1 MAMTKTIQATVKN
14 RTDTAANWTQKNPVL
29 AEGEIIVVQTSAG
42 ETRLKIGD
50 GVKTFTQLPYTDEQ
64 IYNNVVTSVNG
75 ETGDVTLDIPGVQP
89 DWNQND
95 ETQPDYVKN
104 RPFYIG
110 NPVET
115 VLVEESTV
123 TFEDDGGIYMGQLE
137 STFSATVGETYK
149 VSWDGTTYECA
160 CVDYSGT
167 TVIGNLS
174 IIGVGSD
181 TGEPFLMFVNNGLF
195 AIGTADTASSHTFSI
210 SGMLPKVVKIDPKYL
225 PIPFKPKG
233 KSYLTFSSRNS
244 FTLEVNN
251 STKYWDG
258 TIEYFASDETW
269 TVWDGTS
276 SLLAVANGSEYVL
289 YLRGTGNTVISNGV
303 GWNLEGFDI
312 SCIGNIETLLD
323 YATVE
328 SGEHPVMAAS
338 CYSHMFQD
346 CTNLT
351 RAPELP
357 ATTLANSCYSFMFK
371 GCISLTQ
378 APELPATALAN
389 SCYQGMFHN
398 CTSLTHAPA
407 LPATTLAETCYQD
420 MFNGCTSL
428 TQAPAL
434 PATTLAVH
442 CYYGMFSGCTSLT
455 RAPELPATTL
465 ADYCY
470 NWMFI
475 GCTSLTHAPA
485 LPATTLADHC
495 YWYMFSGCTSL
506 AQAPEL
512 PATALANSCYQGMF
526 YNCTSLKLSSTKTD
540 EYTQEY
546 RIPSSGNGT
555 MATDALTNMFTS
567 TGGTFTGT
575 PEINTIYYL
584 SSDNMIVR
592 GNDIANLNGYVK
604 TMIDTAVDIPTTLP
618 NPNALTFTGA
628 VTGSYDGS
636 APISVNIPTVP
647 TKTSQLTNDSGFLTS
662 HQDISGKQDKATLE
676 ADVAAKGF
684 TKNTGTYSKPAG
696 GIPKS
701 DLDAAVQTS
710 LGKADTALQE
720 HQSLAAYRTAVAQDE
735 IDSGKVDKVTGKGLS
750 TNDYTASAKA
760 KVDAIPANPKYTDTV
775 YDDTAI
781 NERVATIEGKESAWD
796 AKSDFSGSYNDLTDK
811 PTIPTAL
818 PNPNALTFTGA
829 VTGSYN
835 GSEPVTINIPESGAG
850 NMKKLTFTGAVTGE
864 YDGTTDVNVNI
875 PIATTST
882 AGTIKVGNGLS
893 ISADGTLS
901 VTTATYY
908 TGTADPVNTLG
919 ADGDLYLKTE
929 G

>member
-75 ETGDVTLDIPGVQP
+75 QTGDVTLDIPGDDVQP

-115 VLVEESTV
+115 ILVEESTV
-123 TFEDDGGIYMGQLE
+123 TFEDDGGMYMGQLE
-137 STFSATVGETYK
+137 SPFSATVGETYK

-160 CVDYSGT
+160 CVDYSGN

-174 IIGVGSD
+174 IMGIGSD
-181 TGEPFLMFVNNGLF
+181 TGEPFVMAVTNGGF
-195 AIGTADTASSHTFSI
+195 IPIITTDTASSHTFSI
-210 SGMLPKVVKIDPKYL
+210 SGMLPQVVKIDEKYL
-225 PIPFKPKG
+225 PDTLLSFKPDG
-233 KSYLTFSSRNS
+233 ISYLTFSSRNS
-244 FTLEVNN
+244 FTLKVNN
-251 STKYWDG
+251 LTKHWDG
-258 TIEYFASDETW
+258 TLEYFASDETW

-276 SLLAVANGSEYVL
+276 SLLAEANGSEYVL
-289 YLRGTGNTVISNGV
+289 YLRGTGNTVISNYT
-303 GWNLEGFDI
+303 GWNLEGSDI

-328 SGEHPVMAAS
+328 SGGHPVMAAS
-338 CYSHMFQD
+338 CYSQMFQD

-357 ATTLANSCYSFMFK
+357 ATTLANSCYSFMFR
-371 GCISLTQ
+371 GCISLTS

-407 LPATTLAETCYQD
+407 LPATTLAETCYED

-434 PATTLAVH
+434 PATTLAGH

-506 AQAPEL
+506 TQAPTL
-512 PATALANSCYQGMF
+512 PATALADYCYQSMF

-555 MATDALTNMFTS
+555 TATDALTNMFTS

-592 GNDIANLNGYVK
+592 GNDIANLNGYVGS
-604 TMIDTAVDIPTTLP
+604 MIDNAMNELSVQTDETL
-618 NPNALTFTGA
+618 T
-628 VTGSYDGS
+628 
-636 APISVNIPTVP
+636 
-647 TKTSQLTNDSGFLTS
+647 QSG
-662 HQDISGKQDKATLE
+662 Q
-676 ADVAAKGF
+676 AA
-684 TKNTGTYSKPAG
+684 
-696 GIPKS
+696 
-701 DLDAAVQTS
+701 DAAVVGNRLDALS
-710 LGKADTALQE
+710 EEIASIDGLASESYVDTKVAGLVNSAPE
-720 HQSLAAYRTAVAQDE
+720 TLDTLNELAAALGNDANFSTTIATQL
-735 IDSGKVDKVTGKGLS
+735 GNKVDKVDGKGLS
-750 TNDYTASAKA
+750 TNDYTTDEKTKLLGINAGAQVNVLESVKVNGAVLTVTDKTVDISVPTKTSNLTNDSGYITSIPSEYITESELNAKGYLTNYTETDPTVPAWAKA
-760 KVDAIPANPKYTDTV
+760 ATKPTYTAAEVGALPADTV
-775 YDDTAI
+775 IPVVPDSLKNPYAI
-781 NERVATIEGKESAWD
+781 
-796 AKSDFSGSYNDLTDK
+796 
-811 PTIPTAL
+811 
-818 PNPNALTFTGA
+818 TFTGGA
-829 VTGSYN
+829 TGSYD
-835 GSEPVTINIPESGAG
+835 GSSELSIAIPEAKTYKAG
-850 NMKKLTFTGAVTGE
+850 NGISISD
-864 YDGTTDVNVNI
+864 DGTI
-875 PIATTST
+875 
-882 AGTIKVGNGLS
+882 
-893 ISADGTLS
+893 S

>member
-1 MAMTKTIQATVKN
+1 MAITKTIQATVKN

-75 ETGDVTLDIPGVQP
+75 QTGDVTLPGDFIVTATLTDDTNCTLDKTFAQI
-89 DWNQND
+89 Q
-95 ETQPDYVKN
+95 EAIQSGK
-104 RPFYIG
+104 R
-110 NPVET
+110 
-115 VLVEESTV
+115 VL
-123 TFEDDGGIYMGQLE
+123 
-137 STFSATVGETYK
+137 A
-149 VSWDGTTYECA
+149 
-160 CVDYSGT
+160 
-167 TVIGNLS
+167 N
-174 IIGVGSD
+174 
-181 TGEPFLMFVNNGLF
+181 
-195 AIGTADTASSHTFSI
+195 I
-210 SGMLPKVVKIDPKYL
+210 SGFL
-225 PIPFKPKG
+225 
-233 KSYLTFSSRNS
+233 
-244 FTLEVNN
+244 
-251 STKYWDG
+251 STCMP
-258 TIEYFASDETW
+258 
-269 TVWDGTS
+269 
-276 SLLAVANGSEYVL
+276 LVL
-289 YLRGTGNTVISNGV
+289 YSSGAVLFGATTTTS
-303 GWNLEGFDI
+303 
-312 SCIGNIETLLD
+312 GNIELYTLAVTANEAKFVSKEAVTYGPD
-323 YATVE
+323 STMPQVSMDSDPTADMQIATKKYVDDHVSADVYVDFWPTG
-328 SGEHPVMAAS
+328 SGEQYNGNFNGYQIELATDQTFDAIFDSFNAGNKIVARLYKDAEKSELAAS
-338 CYSHMFQD
+338 SVDASVTGTKEFGAIHFQFVTANAD
-346 CTNLT
+346 TGAIAGFPFIGEAIMMIKWEEAAVSYLIENRNVLPTPNTDGTDNGKAPIINGTKWELKTPTVAQEQLTGTTHNLT
-351 RAPELP
+351 PTQAYEAISAGTPVKVQYTDSTYGLLSFTAFNVAETLNKVVSQTIAYYNGVYIFAELYGNKTDNRWYFVS
-357 ATTLANSCYSFMFK
+357 TTLAQK
-371 GCISLTQ
+371 
-378 APELPATALAN
+378 A
-389 SCYQGMFHN
+389 
-398 CTSLTHAPA
+398 
-407 LPATTLAETCYQD
+407 
-420 MFNGCTSL
+420 
-428 TQAPAL
+428 
-434 PATTLAVH
+434 
-442 CYYGMFSGCTSLT
+442 
-455 RAPELPATTL
+455 
-465 ADYCY
+465 
-470 NWMFI
+470 
-475 GCTSLTHAPA
+475 
-485 LPATTLADHC
+485 
-495 YWYMFSGCTSL
+495 
-506 AQAPEL
+506 
-512 PATALANSCYQGMF
+512 
-526 YNCTSLKLSSTKTD
+526 
-540 EYTQEY
+540 
-546 RIPSSGNGT
+546 
-555 MATDALTNMFTS
+555 
-567 TGGTFTGT
+567 
-575 PEINTIYYL
+575 
-584 SSDNMIVR
+584 
-592 GNDIANLNGYVK
+592 
-604 TMIDTAVDIPTTLP
+604 DIPTALP

-720 HQSLAAYRTAVAQDE
+720 HQSLAAYRTAAAQDE

-818 PNPNALTFTGA
+818 PNPNAITFTGA
-829 VTGSYN
+829 VTGSYD

-864 YDGTTDVNVNI
+864 YDGTTDVSIDI
-875 PIATTST
+875 PIATAST
-882 AGTIKVGNGLS
+882 AGIIKVGNGLS